1 MNSIIKDAYLK
12 LLIFFLSN
20 PYIFIVI
27 GFSITFMCK
36 ILSKTTNIK
45 VNKTKNIRNK
55 FKND

>member
-1 MNSIIKDAYLK
+1 MIKDIYLK
-12 LLIFFLSN
+12 VLIFFLSK

-27 GFSITFMCK
+27 GFSITFICK

-55 FKND
+55 FKNY